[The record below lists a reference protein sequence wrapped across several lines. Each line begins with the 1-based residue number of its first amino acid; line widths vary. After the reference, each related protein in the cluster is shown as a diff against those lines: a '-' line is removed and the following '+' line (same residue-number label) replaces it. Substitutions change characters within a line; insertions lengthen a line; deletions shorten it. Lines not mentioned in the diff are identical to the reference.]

1 MISKTNVLKFYLK
14 VTWTTEN
21 QFTSI
26 SPESIRKQK
35 GVLMFPGREKNEFTK
50 MQFQTFEAFLKK
62 IRAAIKYSVAGG
74 FE

>member
-26 SPESIRKQK
+26 PQK
-35 GVLMFPGREKNEFTK
+35 VSEN
-50 MQFQTFEAFLKK
+50 KK
-62 IRAAIKYSVAGG
+62 V
-74 FE
+74 F